1 MGIVAAKRWNFGCG
15 EFFCA
20 LLIRPRYLK
29 KFVPAPGIG
38 FKKDVMSQ
46 KKLQEDVQKIVAS
59 KIATSTFVMSSGRER
74 KVTPR
79 FAPTVNLG
87 ALEVGEQVKARWLG
101 NHYKGDRYYDAIITS
116 IDGVQQTCALVFP
129 AKMVPQANWDTD
141 AACPMWAI
149 LRNDGCHAAQRP
161 RQPLQRALAWQ
172 HDAMVKSFFAPQTEM
187 NQTDAQRLMFSWK
200 RTELENIFGDDIAE
214 TTTHTVSLH
223 DIVCGPDANT
233 NAMHVRALSDWMK
246 MLLLTAPSETNMRTL
261 LESQGDPHLTPLSP
275 KQQSERQKIYKDY
288 ADGAAALK
296 NLKNKK

>member
-1 MGIVAAKRWNFGCG
+1 MTRSEKNVAFNIWTN
-15 EFFCA
+15 
-20 LLIRPRYLK
+20 
-29 KFVPAPGIG
+29 
-38 FKKDVMSQ
+38 
-46 KKLQEDVQKIVAS
+46 
-59 KIATSTFVMSSGRER
+59 KIAMLPVRER

-79 FAPTVNLG
+79 YAPAVKLG
-87 ALEVGEQVKARWLG
+87 ALEVGEKVKARWVG
-101 NHYKGDRYYDAIITS
+101 SDYKGDRYYDAVITS
-116 IDGVQQTCALVFP
+116 IDADEQTCGLVFP
-129 AKMVPQANWDTD
+129 ANMVPPPNWDTD

-161 RQPLQRALAWQ
+161 RQPLQRPLAWQ

-200 RTELENIFGDDIAE
+200 RTELENIFGDEIAE

-223 DIVCGPDANT
+223 NIVCGPDANT